1 MVDAEGLESYAAALS
16 RAAVNVT
23 ESYADWLQVVFA
35 CASFGERGRTAA
47 HLLSSVSTKYKEEE
61 TDRQFDACLRSVRER
76 NNAAPILALASASG
90 VRLVDVL
97 RGNKAQRCEARTDG
111 GQPSANFPDLGPFPM
126 LAELAAIAPAPSLLP
141 SLVWAFCA
149 GFSAV
154 VPSLRILY
162 GGSMQHCH
170 LYYCLAA
177 PAASGKSSLSIVAKC
192 FGKWHARQRAR
203 SEAEWADYEERL
215 KAADAADRGL
225 IKEPPQRSL
234 FLPADTTTAALLAS
248 VRDNDGGGL
257 IWESELDT
265 LVRAFRSEFG
275 SYSDILRNNYHSEPI
290 RSNRKQGR
298 QFIEL
303 DDSHFSAVVCG
314 TPRQVGD
321 FFKSPENGLYSRF
334 AFGSLPP
341 SLEWR
346 SQWEAPNFA
355 PVVASVG
362 ECVAAWGDAMQGQ
375 PVEVTFTP
383 SQRAEHTRRWAALQE
398 LIYGMA
404 GDEILP
410 SVRRLGLM
418 QVRLAAVL
426 ALMAGGVPQSA
437 AVECPA
443 VAWQLAA
450 FLAES
455 AASDAVAL
463 LSLLP
468 ASEQQGGKKA
478 AERENVLLSLP
489 PEFDVSQLPPSLSTA
504 TRYRWLAV
512 WEREG
517 KITKCDNKWHKR

>member
-1 MVDAEGLESYAAALS
+1 MVDVEALERYAAALKA
-16 RAAVNVT
+16 RGVNVA

-35 CASFGERGRTAA
+35 CASFGERGRAAA
-47 HLLSSVSTKYKEEE
+47 HLLSSVSAKYREED
-61 TDRQFDACLRSVRER
+61 TNRQFEACLRTVKER
-76 NNAAPILALASASG
+76 NNLAPILSLASASG

-97 RGNKAQRCEARTDG
+97 RGPRGERGKTRAEGA
-111 GQPSANFPDLGPFPM
+111 PSAAVLPDLTPFPM
-126 LAELAAIAPAPSLLP
+126 LSELSAVSPSPSLLP
-141 SLVWAFCA
+141 SVVWSFCA

-162 GGSMQHCH
+162 GGSLQHCH
-170 LYYCLAA
+170 LYYCLSA

-192 FGKWHARQRAR
+192 FGKWHARQRER
-203 SEAEWADYEERL
+203 SAAEWAEYEAQV
-215 KAADAADRGL
+215 KAAEAADRAL

-298 QFIEL
+298 QYIEL
-303 DDSHFSAVVCG
+303 EDSHFSAVVCG

-346 SQWEAPNFA
+346 SQWDAPNFA

-362 ECVAAWGDAMQGQ
+362 ECVAAWGDAMAGRECV
-375 PVEVTFTP
+375 VEF
-383 SQRAEHTRRWAALQE
+383 SAAQRSEHTARWAALQE
-398 LIYGMA
+398 LVYGMA

-410 SVRRLGLM
+410 SCRRLGLM
-418 QVRLAAVL
+418 QVRLAAL
-426 ALMAGGVPQSA
+426 LTLMSGGVPNA
-437 AVECPA
+437 RTVDCEPT
-443 VAWQLAA
+443 AWRLASY
-450 FLAES
+450 LCES

-468 ASEQQGGKKA
+468 SSEAAGGKKA

-489 PEFDVSQLPPSLSTA
+489 PEFDVSMLPPSLSTA

-517 KITKCDNKWHKR
+517 KITKFENKWHKR